1 MASERL
7 QQQIAFIVEVDKI
20 KQIYRK
26 NYVIGGER
34 HETDAEHSWH
44 LAVMAV
50 LLAEHVADYPIDVSK
65 VIKMVLI
72 HDIVEIDAGDTYCFD
87 QKGGLDKAA
96 REQAAADR
104 LFRLLPEDQAQE
116 LRCLWDEFE
125 ERVSPE
131 ARFADA
137 LDRLQPLLL
146 HYNTEGKSWKIN
158 GITSTQVTE
167 RNKLT
172 KEISA
177 ELGRLVEEIIKD
189 SIGKGYLEA
198 PQDQESLKK

>member
-1 MASERL
+1 MIIQRL

-20 KQIYRK
+20 KQIYRR

-44 LAVMAV
+44 LAMMAI
-50 LLAEHVADYPIDVSK
+50 LLAEHVADYPLDVLK

-72 HDIVEIDAGDTYCFD
+72 HDIVEIDAGDTYCYD
-87 QKGGLDKAA
+87 QKGGLDKEV

-116 LRCLWDEFE
+116 LWSLWDEFE
-125 ERVSPE
+125 QRVSLE
-131 ARFADA
+131 ARFANA

-146 HYNTEGKSWKIN
+146 HYNTEGKSWQLN
-158 GITSTQVTE
+158 GITSDQVID

-172 KEISA
+172 KEISV
-177 ELGRLVEEIIKD
+177 ELGRLVEEIIED
-189 SIGKGYLEA
+189 SIRKGYLKTPQEKALFEA
-198 PQDQESLKK
+198 